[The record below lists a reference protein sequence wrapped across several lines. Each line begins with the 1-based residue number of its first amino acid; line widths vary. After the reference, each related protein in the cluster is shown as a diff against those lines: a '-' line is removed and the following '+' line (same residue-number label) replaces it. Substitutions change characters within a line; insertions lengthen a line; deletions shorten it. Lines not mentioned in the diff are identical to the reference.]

1 MQTTPRYGTE
11 PWPYPSQRDAV
22 SDADAVSGFEA
33 ELEAARERQRAA
45 LTPADLAD
53 VLCGDAFLQV
63 VLAGNANAVGRYVL
77 AHVNAYVERCAR
89 RAVDPDAVVPVAE
102 AVESDWSA
110 FRDAEALVDQPWRMP
125 R

>member
-1 MQTTPRYGTE
+1 MATAAPRYGTE

-22 SDADAVSGFEA
+22 PDADAVSSFEA
-33 ELEAARERQRAA
+33 ELEAARERQRRA
-45 LTPADLAD
+45 LTAADLAD
-53 VLCGDAFLQV
+53 VLGDDMLVQLV
-63 VLAGNANAVGRYVL
+63 QAGNANAVGRYVL

-89 RAVDPDAVVPVAE
+89 RAVDPDAVPVAE

-110 FRDAEALVDQPWRMP
+110 FRDAEVLIDQPWRMP